1 MDLLTGYESEGEA
14 ECSPVE
20 SSTSVSAPIQPPSA
34 AFLSAAAAAT
44 IGPDPTPLPPGQMR
58 PSARAETDEE
68 RKARKALKQ
77 EKKEK
82 KAAKAAATAAAPP
95 KAKLVLPSAATLLS
109 GLGASSMGLLQSGN
123 EADSEGGSPA
133 PGAFDPKKKYNAL
146 PPPAS
151 LLAGDQ
157 LSDAE
162 QWRMKPMQLDKKRR
176 FDDFPAPAA
185 ATTTTTAAA
194 ATPAA
199 SAGGAVAAAHR
210 HFAPPQVAR
219 KKANV
224 ATEDSSNWNVAKR
237 RSLGQGASPDAATAG
252 PLATSNG
259 EQQ

>member
-14 ECSPVE
+14 EGSPVE
-20 SSTSVSAPIQPPSA
+20 SRASVVSAPIQHPSA

-77 EKKEK
+77 EKKGK
-82 KAAKAAATAAAPP
+82 KAAMAAATAAAPP
-95 KAKLVLPSAATLLS
+95 KAKLVLPSAASLLS

-133 PGAFDPKKKYNAL
+133 PSAFDPKKKYNAL

-162 QWRMKPMQLDKKRR
+162 QWRMKPMQIDKKRR
-176 FDDFPAPAA
+176 FDDFPAPVAA
-185 ATTTTTAAA
+185 TTTTAAA

-224 ATEDSSNWNVAKR
+224 TTEESSNWNVAKR

-252 PLATSNG
+252 PPAAINN